1 MTIYNIIG
9 DIGSLQSLINELTD
23 EETGETRELTDED
36 KAQFLEWIQE
46 NEKNFKGKFDN
57 LCRVY
62 KNQKA
67 YADFAEAERKSLSDE
82 MSRLSKRA
90 KARSNEG
97 DRIKCLIGWALD
109 KIGEKKY
116 ETELFSAGYQN
127 TAKSAKPTAIF
138 NPDKIPV
145 QYLKRELSPSAISNA
160 VKDGALYEH
169 EDIPIQRG
177 SLFYID
183 KNGDEQ
189 KLHGVSYL
197 NGTALVIR

>member
-9 DIGSLQSLINELTD
+9 DIGSLQSLINGITD

-36 KAQFLEWIQE
+36 KGVFLEWINE

-67 YADFAEAERKSLSDE
+67 YSDLAEAERKSLSDE
-82 MSRLSKRA
+82 MARLSKRA
-90 KARSNEG
+90 KARANEG
-97 DRIKCLIGWALD
+97 DRVKCIIGWALD
-109 KIGEKKY
+109 RIGEKKFK
-116 ETELFSAGYQN
+116 TELFSAGYQN
-127 TAKSAKPTAIF
+127 TAKSAKPTATF
-138 NPDKIPV
+138 NPDNIPA
-145 QYLKRELSPSAISNA
+145 QYLKRELSPSAISEA
-160 VKDGALYEH
+160 VKEGALYER
-169 EDIPIQRG
+169 ENSLFQKG

-183 KNGDEQ
+183 ENGKEQ